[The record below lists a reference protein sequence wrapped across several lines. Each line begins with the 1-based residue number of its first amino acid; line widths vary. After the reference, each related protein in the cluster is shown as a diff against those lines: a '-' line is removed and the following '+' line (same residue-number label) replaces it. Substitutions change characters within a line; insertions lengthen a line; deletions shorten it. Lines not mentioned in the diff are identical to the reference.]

1 MIRFLASF
9 FVLSFARLKC
19 PGICG
24 QTRLKALDFLRWE
37 SNAVF
42 SHFNR
47 FLRGCKGRW
56 WKNEDAGG
64 GWRTGW
70 RGSVECLQS
79 CRVNR
84 KGESGGKN
92 SFGDSLALVE
102 CAADAKLA
110 SLAKHRRTPR
120 SPAESF
126 PPPSPGSKSHRTE
139 DRGRI
144 GPYAIRTSAG

>member
-1 MIRFLASF
+1 M
-9 FVLSFARLKC
+9 
-19 PGICG
+19 GG
-24 QTRLKALDFLRWE
+24 
-37 SNAVF
+37 
-42 SHFNR
+42 
-47 FLRGCKGRW
+47 
-56 WKNEDAGG
+56 KNEDVGG

-70 RGSVECLQS
+70 RGLVECLQS
-79 CRVNR
+79 CRVDR

-126 PPPSPGSKSHRTE
+126 PPPSPGGKSHRTE
-139 DRGRI
+139 DRGRNRPVRHPDVGWLNSFFGEGGYILPLICCKKSNSRQIISSI
-144 GPYAIRTSAG
+144 GRISRFRLSRLSASAHRKG